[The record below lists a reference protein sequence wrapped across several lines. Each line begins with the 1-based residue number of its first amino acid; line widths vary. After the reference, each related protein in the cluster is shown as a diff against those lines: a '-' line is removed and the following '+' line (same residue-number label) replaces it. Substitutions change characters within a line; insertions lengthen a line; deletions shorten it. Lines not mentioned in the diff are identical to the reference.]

1 MMALQGAGV
10 PWQLTAF
17 AGGMS
22 NAWGEAYS
30 EGANTGQA
38 FLFGLTNG
46 LLEVGTEYISGG
58 IKLPG
63 TGKITSEII
72 DKATKTIKS
81 RVTKFVVK
89 YLANVAGEV
98 VEEEMNN
105 VGHALGRYL
114 IYNNE
119 DATLWDNLQDENWVD
134 TAIASAFSTGIIS
147 AGTIDRQVN
156 IDNVNTEQ
164 KVSPSRS
171 WKRELP
177 IVSCQKKKLPKLR
190 SN

>member
-1 MMALQGAGV
+1 
-10 PWQLTAF
+10 
-17 AGGMS
+17 MS

-147 AGTIDRQVN
+147 AGTMTGELLNV
-156 IDNVNTEQ
+156 DNVQLSDNET
-164 KVSPSRS
+164 KVVQAEIENRIKEGRANIRTS
-171 WKRELP
+171 
-177 IVSCQKKKLPKLR
+177 LR
-190 SN
+190 